1 MKREAGEAGWRGENE
16 ARMIGRCVQQ
26 MVDWGR
32 KKGTRVKERQGTL
45 TLGRSR
51 SILAEPCI
59 CLC

>member
-1 MKREAGEAGWRGENE
+1 MRLVGEEKMK

-51 SILAEPCI
+51 SILAEP
-59 CLC
+59 LC